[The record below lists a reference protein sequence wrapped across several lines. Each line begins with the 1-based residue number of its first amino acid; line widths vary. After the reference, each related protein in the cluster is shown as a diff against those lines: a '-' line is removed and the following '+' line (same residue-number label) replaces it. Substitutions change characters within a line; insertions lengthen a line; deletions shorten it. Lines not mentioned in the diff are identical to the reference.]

1 MINLP
6 LHLFAVHTK
15 YFGLLSW
22 LYFQPYGLA
31 VIITPP
37 LLEPTVVTLKVTL
50 GGMADTIGSLHLIS
64 TDVLFIVVSVVT
76 GCIHVGPDWLVA
88 LTEEM
93 LCAKLDS
100 STGLPELET
109 DWSELFTEER
119 PCSKLDCSIGLST
132 LETYWSALDTVL
144 SIDDNWP
151 CSHELTC
158 IPRRCSA
165 AGEISSGFLI
175 GDKGRDV
182 SIDKTVLS
190 TGGKLNELASIL
202 LSRHGLQ

>member
-37 LLEPTVVTLKVTL
+37 LLEPEVVTMKVTL
-50 GGMADTIGSLHLIS
+50 GGMADTIGSLLHLIS

-76 GCIHVGPDWLVA
+76 GYIHVGPDWLVA
-88 LTEEM
+88 LTDEM
-93 LCAKLDS
+93 LYAKLDS

-109 DWSELFTEER
+109 DWS
-119 PCSKLDCSIGLST
+119 
-132 LETYWSALDTVL
+132 
-144 SIDDNWP
+144 
-151 CSHELTC
+151 
-158 IPRRCSA
+158 
-165 AGEISSGFLI
+165 
-175 GDKGRDV
+175 
-182 SIDKTVLS
+182 
-190 TGGKLNELASIL
+190 
-202 LSRHGLQ
+202 